1 MRKSAAVFMA
11 LLALGFSS
19 IPRVVFADIMQV
31 SHCQKKIA
39 RAGAHFAVRVINAT
53 LEYANA
59 ISSCQIPCEQG
70 VFGPPCDPNPPPCCE
85 PADPQSNQAFGQCM
99 AEADE
104 LCAKQAEKIDRYEL
118 DKQTDIAA
126 VCDDLSEEELCGA
139 EQPGLH
145 FELLN
150 AGCQALDPNY
160 VCNLT
165 NLINCV
171 GGPLERQLLDQI
183 SLLLDPRAGEAIA
196 ALGLQDKFPSIPIMR
211 KVKQQV
217 AAAKADIWAIDGDA
231 GDEVSVAV
239 RNRDDNGDGTSN
251 LKPDLALLDS
261 TGQPVADTPIR
272 RAPCRYPTPC
282 GGDCPQLKRALPFSG
297 TFYLM
302 VSAQE
307 AAGCLGGA
315 YRMIVVSP
323 GGATPVLVQD
333 DVTPPVVA

>member
-1 MRKSAAVFMA
+1 MRESRCVLAA

-19 IPRVVFADIMQV
+19 APHVVSADIAQV
-31 SHCQKKIA
+31 SRCQRKIA
-39 RAGAHFAVRVINAT
+39 RAGARFAVRVINAT
-53 LEYANA
+53 LKCTNA
-59 ISSCQIPCEQG
+59 VSSCQIQCEQG
-70 VFGPPCDPNPPPCCE
+70 VFGPPCDPDPPPCCD
-85 PADPQSNQAFGQCM
+85 PDDPQSNEAFGQCM

-104 LCAKQAEKIDRYEL
+104 LCAKQAENIDRYEL
-118 DKQTDIAA
+118 NKQTGIVAG
-126 VCDDLSEEELCGA
+126 CDDLSEGELCGA
-139 EQPGLH
+139 QQPGLN

-183 SLLLDPRAGEAIA
+183 SSLLDPRAGEAIA
-196 ALGLQDKFPSIPIMR
+196 ALGLQDKFPDIPVTR

-217 AAAKADIWAIDGDA
+217 PAAKADVWAIDGNA
-231 GDEVSVAV
+231 GDQVTVKV
-239 RNRDDNGDGTSN
+239 KNRNDNGDGTSN

-272 RAPCRYPTPC
+272 LTSCPYPNPC
-282 GGDCPQLKRALPFSG
+282 GGDCPQFKRTLPFSG

-302 VSAQE
+302 VSAQD
-307 AAGCLGGA
+307 APGCLGGT

-323 GGATPVLVQD
+323 GGAAPVLVQD
-333 DVTPPVVA
+333 DVTPPVVP